1 MESGNGILDSKINFV
16 FFFLCRCSYTSQ
28 VHSAF
33 DKIQRQKDNNAKV
46 SADIIRS
53 RKDVN
58 ALEGVLHRTY
68 AELDALLFKVR
79 QPNFSAF
86 ALFVREEVA
95 LSIQIAEEDRS
106 MVPAYRCSLELY
118 EDSCGVLRAVEDAGK
133 TKRKLMEVQ
142 QLVDQERAR
151 QQKKT
156 KTAT

>member
-1 MESGNGILDSKINFV
+1 
-16 FFFLCRCSYTSQ
+16 
-28 VHSAF
+28 
-33 DKIQRQKDNNAKV
+33 
-46 SADIIRS
+46 
-53 RKDVN
+53 
-58 ALEGVLHRTY
+58 
-68 AELDALLFKVR
+68 
-79 QPNFSAF
+79 
-86 ALFVREEVA
+86 
-95 LSIQIAEEDRS
+95 